1 VAGPRFSVV
10 IPTYE
15 RRDVVASSVRSLAA
29 QSEGSFEV
37 VVVVDGSTDGTASA
51 LRALTP
57 PFPLTVI
64 EQPNA
69 GRAAAVNA
77 GAEHAQGELLLI
89 LDDDMEAD
97 PRLLEE
103 HDASHRV
110 GVDVVLGHIP
120 LHPKSADNVVS
131 RAVGAWAENRG
142 RRLAER
148 PRELPLAELITGQMS
163 LARNLFV
170 RIGGFDTRFTRG
182 GTFGNEDHDL
192 AARLV
197 DEGRVIAFNVKAV
210 SRQWYVVT
218 PRQYL
223 EQWRGVGAADVLL
236 ARKWPD
242 RAQKLGSRPDAR
254 RSGLLWR
261 PWRLPL
267 RLLVLALTSAG
278 LKGHRVSRLFFA
290 VRDLEYF
297 SGRRAAGGPL
307 RPRPIRV
314 LCYHSIS
321 DLAGQPVLE
330 EYGIPP
336 DEFRKQ
342 LEALGRRFRFV
353 DAAEFAC
360 FLRGGGL
367 PRRPLLL
374 TFDDCYEDLVD
385 NALAV
390 LVDRGVPAVAFAVT
404 SRLGGTNDWDADI
417 GAPQLRL
424 ADSDGLLALS
434 RNGVAVGSHSRTHAM
449 LNRLE
454 PGPLADELAGSA
466 ADLGAVGLERPFFL
480 AYPHGEHDEEVRRAS
495 ALAGYEAAFTVEAG
509 VARPD
514 GDSFAIP
521 RIEILRSHS
530 GLRFLWRV
538 VTAGRLHRDS
548 PTRRVFRRRARS
560 DTRSPPA

>member
-1 VAGPRFSVV
+1 VSGPRFSVV

-15 RRDVVASSVRSLAA
+15 RRDVVLSSVQSLAA
-29 QSEGSFEV
+29 QSERSFEV
-37 VVVVDGSTDGTASA
+37 VVVVDGSTDGTAPA
-51 LRALTP
+51 LRALNP
-57 PFPLTVI
+57 PFPLAVI

-69 GRAAAVNA
+69 GPAAARNA
-77 GAEHAQGELLLI
+77 GAERARGELLLF
-89 LDDDMEAD
+89 LDDDMEAG
-97 PRLLEE
+97 PRLLEK
-103 HDASHRV
+103 HDASHRE
-110 GVDVVLGHIP
+110 GVDVVFGHIP
-120 LHPKSADNVVS
+120 LHPRSADNVVS

-148 PRELPLAELITGQMS
+148 PRQLPLSELITGQMS
-163 LARNLFV
+163 IDRKLFM

-192 AARLV
+192 AARLL
-197 DEGRVIAFNVKAV
+197 EKGCVIAFDVEAV

-223 EQWRGVGAADVLL
+223 EQWRDVGAADVLL

-242 RAQKLGSRPDAR
+242 QAETLASRPGAR

-261 PWRLPL
+261 PLRLPL
-267 RLLVLALTSAG
+267 RSLVLALTRAG

-297 SGRRAAGGPL
+297 RGRRAAGGPL

-330 EYGIPP
+330 EYGIPR

-342 LEALGRRFRFV
+342 LGALSRRFNFV
-353 DAAEFAC
+353 DGAEFAR

-374 TFDDCYEDLVD
+374 TFDDCYEDLVED
-385 NALAV
+385 ALKL
-390 LVDRGVPAVAFAVT
+390 LVERGVPAVAFAVT
-404 SRLGGTNDWDADI
+404 SVLGGTNDWDAEN

-424 ADSDGLLALS
+424 ADADGLHALS
-434 RNGVAVGSHSRTHAM
+434 KNGVVVGSHSRTHAM

-454 PGPLADELAGSA
+454 PGPLAEELAGSA
-466 ADLGAVGLERPFFL
+466 ADLEAVGLERPFFL
-480 AYPHGEHDEEVRRAS
+480 AYPYGAHDEAVQRAT
-495 ALAGYEAAFTVEAG
+495 ARAGYEAAFTVEAG
-509 VARPD
+509 VARPG
-514 GDSFAIP
+514 GDPFAIP

-530 GLRFLWRV
+530 GRHFLWMV
-538 VTAGRLHRDS
+538 LTAGRLRRDR
-548 PTRRVFRRRARS
+548 PTKRAFRNGGRPDTPSAR
-560 DTRSPPA
+560 D